1 MGIPTKHG
9 LITCNANPQL
19 CQNLKIGMPENG
31 LACLICKH
39 NDIRPNKDP
48 AHSIDNYTEEFK
60 RAENAKTQL
69 IQRVT
74 ETINTLDEKLLTP
87 GCSVILK
94 IDLDSPGISVDVI
107 NNLLQAYNH
116 IGEAFKCL
124 SVLSQSLVQPT
135 PVANKVPPT

>member
-1 MGIPTKHG
+1 MPMGIPTKHG
-9 LITCNANPQL
+9 LVTCSANPRL
-19 CQNLKIGMPENG
+19 CTNLKIGMPDHG

-48 AHSIDNYTEEFK
+48 AHSIDNYTE
-60 RAENAKTQL
+60 RAANAKALL
-69 IQRVT
+69 IQRAT
-74 ETINTLDEKLLTP
+74 ETINALDEKLLLP

-94 IDLDSPGISVDVI
+94 IDLDGPGISIDVI
-107 NNLLQAYNH
+107 NNLMQAYNH

-135 PVANKVPPT
+135 PVSTEVPHS